1 MLDAPTTP
9 PRRSCHL
16 RQSCRPCS
24 LTIVSTNGG
33 LQHSRGATNSVEFRM
48 PAMRSLY
55 SAPWPRRSGS
65 WLSPVS
71 STRGGRIC
79 LRFCSWRGGHVCLN
93 ILAHESA
100 HRLLFSKRRANDLC
114 GRWLLGYP
122 SFQPTLAYR
131 RSHFAHH
138 RDEMGRD
145 EPDLA
150 MYSGYPIPRGS
161 WHRKLRRDLLGITGY
176 KRMKQLAPCSLAWR
190 C

>member
-1 MLDAPTTP
+1 MANARRADNATVTLVPPASMLPTVLPNDRFNERGAPTQP
-9 PRRSCHL
+9 WRDELHRISNARNVL
-16 RQSCRPCS
+16 A
-24 LTIVSTNGG
+24 VFSTLAQTFGVMVIAGVINTWWSY
-33 LQHSRGATNSVEFRM
+33 LLAFLLLAR
-48 PAMRSLY
+48 
-55 SAPWPRRSGS
+55 
-65 WLSPVS
+65 
-71 STRGGRIC
+71 
-79 LRFCSWRGGHVCLN
+79 GHVCLN

-176 KRMKQLAPCSLAWR
+176 KRMK
-190 C
+190 